1 MTSNGGFNLRLLV
14 ANDAERL
21 SRCLSAI
28 SVLFGK
34 MSFAHFLM
42 RLFFYCGLT
51 VLYIF

>member
-1 MTSNGGFNLRLLV
+1 MTSNGGFFNLRLLV

-42 RLFFYCGLT
+42 RLFLCGLT